1 MRGGKTALAVA
12 AFETVMMLALA
23 GSYAYA
29 QTMGEYGATLNS
41 SGVAAEQPGGS
52 GELAGAPP
60 DDSSPSEAP
69 PEAASPMDAPSALDS
84 GNDPL
89 SEAPSYF
96 GDTGNGNS
104 AGGLS
109 VNQGEPAQD
118 SSGIPYAP
126 SVQ

>member
-1 MRGGKTALAVA
+1 MSGGKTALAVV

-60 DDSSPSEAP
+60 DADSPSEAP
-69 PEAASPMDAPSALDS
+69 PEATSPMDVPSALDS

-96 GDTGNGNS
+96 GDAGNS
-104 AGGLS
+104 AGGMTM
-109 VNQGEPAQD
+109 NQGAPAQD

>member
-1 MRGGKTALAVA
+1 MRGGKTALAVV
-12 AFETVMMLALA
+12 AFETAMMLALA
-23 GSYAYA
+23 GSYARA

-41 SGVAAEQPGGS
+41 AGVAAEQPGAS

-60 DDSSPSEAP
+60 DAEAP
-69 PEAASPMDAPSALDS
+69 SGSPIDRPSALDS

-96 GDTGNGNS
+96 GDSGNSNS
-104 AGGLS
+104 AGGVT
-109 VNQGEPAQD
+109 VNEGQPSQD